1 MRLHL
6 AVHELDEKHIGTF
19 SFRSEENIRKV
30 STALLPQAC
39 HLRYMYLNFKADWSL
54 DIELSKDLTCFGN
67 HD

>member
-6 AVHELDEKHIGTF
+6 AVHELDEKHIGKF
-19 SFRSEENIRKV
+19 SFRSEENIKKV

-39 HLRYMYLNFKADWSL
+39 YLKYMYLNLRADWSL
-54 DIELSKDLTCFGN
+54 DIELSKDLGK